1 MAGSNSRRNAASR
14 DTSDPEFV
22 QPDTAKTG
30 KELPGKLK
38 PSTSFGKSSRGESRL
53 CSEPTE
59 DQLVRWESRKAPRS
73 RRDIP
78 DEILNALNAGW
89 IESKTLVEW
98 LSVDRVQLFLSLAK
112 RCELS
117 LDSNDRGEL
126 HALRGMSA
134 LKQSWGV
141 AHVLSRHVALGDNA
155 YLKLVEHRSDIV
167 REWCALLVGLVDD
180 MKFSRRLAWM
190 KTFADDRNSAVRELA
205 WMGLRQHVASDPV
218 TTIGSLV
225 PWTGSRNERLR
236 RFASEV
242 TRPRGVWCEH
252 IPLLRDAPELG
263 LPILEPLR
271 SDSSLY
277 VRNSVAN
284 WLNDASKTAAPWVKQ
299 VTAEWLRASKTRE
312 TAYIVKRARRTLEK
326 L

>member
-1 MAGSNSRRNAASR
+1 MAGSNSNR
-14 DTSDPEFV
+14 SD
-22 QPDTAKTG
+22 A
-30 KELPGKLK
+30 
-38 PSTSFGKSSRGESRL
+38 RGE
-53 CSEPTE
+53 PTA
-59 DQLVRWESRKAPRS
+59 DQLALWESRKAPRS

-78 DEILNALNAGW
+78 AETLKALNAGW
-89 IESKTLVEW
+89 IESRTLVEW

-126 HALRGMSA
+126 QALRGTSA

-167 REWCALLVGLVDD
+167 REWCALLVGLVEG
-180 MKFSRRLAWM
+180 MKFSRRLAWI

-205 WMGLRQHVASDPV
+205 WMGLRQHVTSDPV
-218 TTIGSLV
+218 ATIGSLV

-284 WLNDASKTAAPWVKQ
+284 WLNDASKTAPQWVIQ
-299 VTAEWLRASKTRE
+299 ITSDWLKTSTSEE
-312 TAYIVKRARRTLEK
+312 TEYIVRRARRTLEK
-326 L
+326 GATTRPTKSH